1 MAGPDVN
8 IIKFLLPLIIGY
20 EEVAMIVSAM
30 DQVMAA
36 ALEVRGRVWAQSV
49 DLVKHALSR

>member
-1 MAGPDVN
+1 VAGPDVN

-20 EEVAMIVSAM
+20 EEVALIVSAM